1 MKRRTFIAG
10 LGSAA
15 VWPVVARAHRFAYSS
30 GMRTRNGSHG
40 KTIHDWPIILSC
52 LKSRDGLFILFNAK
66 MIGRRSSTGE
76 WAVLETGWKITTVGT
91 NAIQVQL
98 NDSDGVVVSLHGG

>member
-1 MKRRTFIAG
+1 MAC
-10 LGSAA
+10 AA
-15 VWPVVARAHRFAYSS
+15 RPFMIGRY
-30 GMRTRNGSHG
+30 GMG
-40 KTIHDWPIILSC
+40 ILSC
-52 LKSRDGLFILFNAK
+52 LKSRDGLFILFNTK
-66 MIGRRSSTGE
+66 MIGGRSSTGE